1 LIKPTLFQ
9 FQNVNLIGRQSLAF
23 ASTTN
28 DDKTAKLFDLIK
40 DIRYAMM

>member
-9 FQNVNLIGRQSLAF
+9 FQIGRQSLAF
-23 ASTTN
+23 ASTKN